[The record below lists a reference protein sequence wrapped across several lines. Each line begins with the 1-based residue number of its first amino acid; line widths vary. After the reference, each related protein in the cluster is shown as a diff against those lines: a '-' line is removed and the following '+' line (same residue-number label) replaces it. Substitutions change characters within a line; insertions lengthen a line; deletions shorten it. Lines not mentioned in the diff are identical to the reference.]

1 MWCVANPSTPDEK
14 LIDNL
19 NFACGQ
25 GGVNCLALD
34 PGGSC
39 YNPNTLLS
47 HTSYAMNR
55 YYQAQ
60 GRNYWNCDFHS
71 TGLVVFTDP
80 SKFYIFCANGAN
92 S

>member
-25 GGVNCLALD
+25 GGVNCMALD

-39 YNPNTLLS
+39 HNPNTLLS
-47 HTSYAMNR
+47 HASYAMNR

-80 SKFYIFCANGAN
+80 SKPPRCLPSYV
-92 S
+92 